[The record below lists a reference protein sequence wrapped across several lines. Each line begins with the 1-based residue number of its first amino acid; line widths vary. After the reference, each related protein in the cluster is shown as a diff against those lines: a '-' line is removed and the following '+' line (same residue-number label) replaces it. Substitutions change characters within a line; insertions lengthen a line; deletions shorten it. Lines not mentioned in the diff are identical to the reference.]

1 MHNFN
6 NLFKIVFLGTGASI
20 PSLKRG
26 APAVALCYDNGILL
40 FDCGEGTQMRLA
52 QTGLSPFKI
61 HTIFISHLHGDHIFG
76 LPGFVTSQHMMN
88 RPKPLT
94 IYGPPGLQQF
104 MNGVRNVTRYAL
116 NFPMEMIEL
125 TPRPVSEIKC
135 DIFKVIVRSLVH
147 NSPCLGFRVE
157 EPPKPGTFDAQKAKE
172 RGIPEGPERKE
183 LINGRSVSIGKQII
197 HPDQVVGDPIPGRI
211 AAYCTD
217 TRPCQQAELLANK
230 SDLLIHESTFSDK
243 FNDRAM
249 ETSHSTAREAATV
262 ALHAETALLA
272 LFHSS
277 LRLQHENSSDLLD
290 EASQVFPNTVLPN
303 DFDELDINR
312 RER

>member
-6 NLFKIVFLGTGASI
+6 NLFKIVFLGTGALI

-26 APAVALCYDNGILL
+26 APAVALCYDHGIIL

-52 QTGLSPFKI
+52 QAGLSPFKV

-88 RPKPLT
+88 RSRLLT

-125 TPRPVSEIKC
+125 IPRPVSEIKC
-135 DIFKVIVRSLVH
+135 DIFKVIVQPLVH
-147 NSPCLGFRVE
+147 NSPCLGYRVE
-157 EPPKPGTFDAQKAKE
+157 EPPKPGKFDAQKAKE
-172 RGIPEGPERKE
+172 LRIPEGPERRE
-183 LINGRSVSIGKQII
+183 LINGRPVYIGKRII
-197 HPDQVVGDPIPGRI
+197 NPDQVVGEPVPGRI
-211 AAYCTD
+211 VAYCTD
-217 TRPCQQAELLANK
+217 TRPCQQAELLSKA
-230 SDLLIHESTFSDK
+230 SDLLIHESTFSDEFK
-243 FNDRAM
+243 DRAVD
-249 ETSHSTAREAATV
+249 TSHSTAREAATV

-277 LRLQHENSSDLLD
+277 MRLQHENSTDLLH
-290 EASQVFPNTVLPN
+290 EARTIFPNTVLPK

-312 RER
+312 REA